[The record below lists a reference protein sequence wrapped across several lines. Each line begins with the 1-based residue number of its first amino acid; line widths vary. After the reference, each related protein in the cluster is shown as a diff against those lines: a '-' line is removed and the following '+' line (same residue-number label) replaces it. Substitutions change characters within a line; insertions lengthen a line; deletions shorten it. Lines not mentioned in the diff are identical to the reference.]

1 MKIWAVRY
9 IKSGPRYL
17 AVRSLGTR
25 WPRVATSSFGCIRLG
40 RIEQPSL
47 PGSEWVRVRPIL
59 SGICGSDL
67 ATITAKGSVYFSPLT
82 SHPFVLGHEVVGE
95 IVEAGKQAGAPNEG
109 DRVVLEPPLTCEI
122 RGLARKCE
130 PCQAGKKSLCVNFN
144 GGDISAGI
152 QTGYCKDTGGGWSEN
167 FVAHYKQLHP
177 VPDQLS
183 NEQAVIAEPLSCA
196 LQAVRKAPLK
206 DDCTVLILGCGS
218 MGVLALSAIRGL
230 GSTCRIVVVAKYPHQ
245 REAADRLGADV
256 VVQAEDSHPKLAQ
269 VLNARLYKPEIG
281 RPTVVGGADICF
293 DCVGSER
300 TIDDALRFTRGGGS
314 VILVGM
320 PGIPRNID
328 WTAIWHKE
336 LVVKGSYT
344 SEPAT
349 FRQALE
355 FLVAQRDSLA
365 GIVGAKFPLKDYRA
379 AVQCAL
385 NTGCSKV
392 IKTVFQFEP

>member
-1 MKIWAVRY
+1 MKIWAIQY

-17 AVRSLGTR
+17 AVRSLANR
-25 WPRVATSSFGCIRLG
+25 WPRAATSPFACIRLS

-47 PGSEWVRVRPIL
+47 PGSEWVRVRPLL

-67 ATITAKGSVYFSPLT
+67 ATITAKGSVYFSPFT
-82 SHPFVLGHEVVGE
+82 SCPFVLGHEVVGE
-95 IVEAGKQAGAPNEG
+95 IVEAGRQAGAPKEG
-109 DRVVLEPPLTCEI
+109 DRVVLEPPLSCEI
-122 RGLARKCE
+122 RGIARKCG
-130 PCQAGKKSLCVNFN
+130 PCQAGNKSLCVNFN
-144 GGDISAGI
+144 GGDLSPGI
-152 QTGYCKDTGGGWSEN
+152 QTGYCRDTGGGWSDN

-183 NEQAVIAEPLSCA
+183 NEEAVIAEPLSCA
-196 LQAVRKAPLK
+196 LQAVRKAPLA

-218 MGVLALSAIRGL
+218 IGVLTLAAIRGL
-230 GSTCRIVVVAKYPHQ
+230 GSACRIVAVAKHPHQ
-245 REAADRLGADV
+245 REAAGRLGADV
-256 VVQAEDSHPKLAQ
+256 VIEAKDSHPQLART
-269 VLNARLYKPEIG
+269 LNARLYEPEFG
-281 RPTVVGGADICF
+281 RPTAVGGADICF
-293 DCVGSER
+293 DCVGSSR
-300 TIDDALRFTRGGGS
+300 TLDDALRFTRGGGS

-349 FRQALE
+349 FRRALE
-355 FLVAQRDSLA
+355 LLVAQRNNLA
-365 GIVGAKFPLKDYRA
+365 EIVGAKFPLKDYGA

-385 NTGCSKV
+385 DTAQSKV
-392 IKTVFQFEP
+392 IKTVFQFK

>member
-1 MKIWAVRY
+1 MKVWAIQY
-9 IKSGPRYL
+9 IKSAPRYL
-17 AVRSLGTR
+17 AVRLLGSR
-25 WPRVATSSFGCIRLG
+25 WPRVATSPVACIRLG

-47 PGSEWVRVRPIL
+47 PGGEWVRVRPIL
-59 SGICGSDL
+59 GGVCGSDL
-67 ATITAKGSVYFSPLT
+67 ATITGKGSVYFSPLT
-82 SHPFVLGHEVVGE
+82 SCPFVLGHEVVGE
-95 IVEAGKQAGAPNEG
+95 IAEAGGQAGTPKEG

-122 RGLARKCE
+122 RGIARKCE
-130 PCQAGKKSLCVNFN
+130 PCQAGNKSLCVNFDE
-144 GGDISAGI
+144 GDISPGI
-152 QTGYCKDTGGGWSEN
+152 QTGYCRDTGGGWSDN

-177 VPDQLS
+177 APDQLS

-196 LQAVRKAPLK
+196 LQAVRKAPLA

-218 MGVLALSAIRGL
+218 MGVLTLAAIRGL
-230 GSTCRIVVVAKYPHQ
+230 GSACRIVVVAKHPHQ

-256 VVQAEDSHPKLAQ
+256 VVQAEEPYPKLAQ
-269 VLNARLYKPEIG
+269 TLNARLYKPELG
-281 RPTVVGGADICF
+281 RPTAAGGADICF
-293 DCVGSER
+293 DCVGSGR

-349 FRQALE
+349 FRRALE
-355 FLVAQRDSLA
+355 LLVAQRDSSA
-365 GIVGAKFPLKDYRA
+365 GIAGAKFPLKDYRA
-379 AVQCAL
+379 APQCAL
-385 NTGCSKV
+385 NTGQSKV
-392 IKTVFQFEP
+392 IKAVFRFK

>member
-1 MKIWAVRY
+1 MKVWAIQY
-9 IKSGPRYL
+9 IKSVLRY
-17 AVRSLGTR
+17 AVVRSLGSR
-25 WPRVATSSFGCIRLG
+25 WPRVATSPFACIRLG

-67 ATITAKGSVYFSPLT
+67 ATITAKGSLYFSPLT
-82 SHPFVLGHEVVGE
+82 SSPFVLGHEVVGE
-95 IVEAGKQAGAPNEG
+95 IIEAGKRAGPPKEG

-122 RGLARKCE
+122 RGIARKCE
-130 PCQAGKKSLCVNFN
+130 PCQTGNSSLCVNFN
-144 GGDISAGI
+144 GGNLSPGI
-152 QTGYCKDTGGGWSEN
+152 QTGYCRDTGGGWSES

-196 LQAVRKAPLK
+196 LQAVRKAPLA

-218 MGVLALSAIRGL
+218 MGALTLAAIRGV
-230 GSTCRIVVVAKYPHQ
+230 GSACRVVMVVKHPHQ
-245 REAADRLGADV
+245 QEVADRLGADV
-256 VVQAEDSHPKLAQ
+256 VVQAGEPYPELAQ
-269 VLNARLYKPEIG
+269 ILNARLYQPEFG
-281 RPTVVGGADICF
+281 RPTAVGGADVCF
-293 DCVGSER
+293 DCVGSGR
-300 TIDDALRFTRGGGS
+300 TLDDALRFTRGGGS

-320 PGIPRNID
+320 PGVPRNID

-349 FRQALE
+349 FRRALE
-355 FLVAQRDSLA
+355 LLVAQRDSLA

-385 NTGCSKV
+385 NTGQSKV
-392 IKTVFQFEP
+392 TKTVFQFE

>member
-1 MKIWAVRY
+1 M
-9 IKSGPRYL
+9 
-17 AVRSLGTR
+17 
-25 WPRVATSSFGCIRLG
+25 
-40 RIEQPSL
+40 
-47 PGSEWVRVRPIL
+47 
-59 SGICGSDL
+59 
-67 ATITAKGSVYFSPLT
+67 
-82 SHPFVLGHEVVGE
+82 VGE

-218 MGVLALSAIRGL
+218 MGVLTLSAIRGL